1 MHILMRQKFE
11 MASTDTFH
19 VDRPVAL
26 ALGIFALALL
36 LALPGCATRVTP
48 VAPPPPPVTYAP
60 SPQPL
65 KRAAHVV
72 KASWY
77 GTEFAGRPTTSG
89 ERFDPN
95 RMTAASK
102 TLPLGSVV
110 KVENPRNGRFV
121 TVRINDCGPFVRG
134 RSLDLSK
141 RAAQKIGIAHE
152 GIARVKLTTLAAPPD
167 AVSCAR

>member
-1 MHILMRQKFE
+1 M
-11 MASTDTFH
+11 DTFR

-48 VAPPPPPVTYAP
+48 VAAPPTLTYAP
-60 SPQPL
+60 PPQPL

-141 RAAQKIGIAHE
+141 RAAQKIGITHE
-152 GIARVKLTTLAAPPD
+152 GTARVNLTTLEAPPD
-167 AVSCAR
+167 GVSCAL